1 MALKRLSEFLFG
13 FLPPSWFLAAAG
25 NTENI
30 SKQSLKLAV
39 CILPVKF
46 PVARKLDSHP
56 FAAGESRRIS
66 SNLAEKLKCNH
77 QKGAPFHLL
86 KGFINFKKFSV
97 PPGACSL

>member
-13 FLPPSWFLAAAG
+13 FFPPPWFLAAAG

-46 PVARKLDSHP
+46 PVAHKLDSHP
-56 FAAGESRRIS
+56 FAAGEGRRIS
-66 SNLAEKLKCNH
+66 SGSAEISDAASRKGLA
-77 QKGAPFHLL
+77 FTR
-86 KGFINFKKFSV
+86 
-97 PPGACSL
+97 

>member
-13 FLPPSWFLAAAG
+13 FFPLLAAAG

-46 PVARKLDSHP
+46 PVAHKLDSHP
-56 FAAGESRRIS
+56 FAAGEGRRVSRKSAEIS
-66 SNLAEKLKCNH
+66 DAASREGLSFTCSKLY
-77 QKGAPFHLL
+77 
-86 KGFINFKKFSV
+86 
-97 PPGACSL
+97 